1 MTGMIYN
8 ILKNPNELKP
18 HKTNIDI
25 YGTESVDIDLVES
38 IKNKGILEPLV
49 IVDDNTILSGHRRWL
64 AAKELKLEKIPC
76 RSMSFSDE
84 LDEKEALIEFN
95 RQRKKT
101 HSQRMN
107 EADLIEGIV
116 KERNIIKQKAT
127 QLDGRTVD
135 NQPKKKGSVGLTSD
149 TPNQPKYMKVV
160 GGKAVVTSDIP
171 KSRSDAEIASKIGIS
186 RDKYTKEKKVWDTA
200 KTGDTYAKSLVEK
213 LDKEDV
219 SANEAAKRI
228 KVYQEA
234 PEPIK
239 EKIIKEDLT
248 AKEAVVAIEE
258 IKKPEDGM
266 SEHSRKILFS
276 SESDNWA
283 TPKELY
289 DDLNNE
295 FDFDFDPCPFNS
307 TFDGLN
313 IKWKKSNFINPPYSN
328 IVGFLEK
335 GHEEIKN
342 GNAKTLVYLIPVR
355 TDTKWFHNYVYPYFK
370 RECKPYADIRFIKGR
385 VRFENGTGVKNSA
398 PFPSMLVVIGVD

>member
-64 AAKELKLEKIPC
+64 AAKELKLERIPC

-95 RQRKKT
+95 RQRSKT
-101 HSQRMN
+101 YSQRMN
-107 EADLIEGIV
+107 EADLLTSVYSERARKRQSEMARSTHLKEISKQVVPTSAPHKEKKPVEEPIATPKDNKV
-116 KERNIIKQKAT
+116 KENIGKTRDIVAEK
-127 QLDGRTVD
+127 
-135 NQPKKKGSVGLTSD
+135 VGLKKD
-149 TPNQPKYMKVV
+149 T
-160 GGKAVVTSDIP
+160 
-171 KSRSDAEIASKIGIS
+171 
-186 RDKYTKEKKVWDTA
+186 YTKVKKVWDTA
-200 KTGDTYAKSLVEK
+200 KTGDIYAKSLVEK

-219 SANEAAKRI
+219 SANEASKRI

-239 EKIIKEDLT
+239 KKIIKEDLT

-258 IKKPEDGM
+258 IKKPEEGM
-266 SEHSRKILFS
+266 SEHSRKVLFS

-313 IKWKKSNFINPPYSN
+313 TEWKKSNFINPPYSN

-335 GHEEIKN
+335 GHDEIKN

-398 PFPSMLVVIGVD
+398 PFPSMLVVFGVD